1 MDYMDRISRL
11 FLPVVLVGAVFFAGC
26 GADPAPSD
34 GSDTD
39 STATEGVA
47 PPQTGLPSPIK
58 MAMLIL
64 NADAPYN
71 DELLNPQA
79 KAETYPSAFKQAL
92 NLGVYQA
99 DLGYIVAHHQT
110 QEALDYFQAVKK
122 LGDKLGIIGAFEQG
136 MMERAE
142 KNLGSKDS
150 LMDISSDAFA
160 DAARYLDAN
169 RRPEA
174 SGLIVVGGWVEST
187 YIATQT
193 LKTSDNTML
202 RRRVGQD
209 KLILP
214 RIIALIDAH
223 NATPEYK
230 DLSAKLH
237 DLETAYAN
245 VQIKVDYKP
254 ATTDESKKMTQI
266 GSKTKVRYKQADL
279 DLITEKIAALRNAF
293 IQ

>member
-1 MDYMDRISRL
+1 MDRIARF
-11 FLPVVLVGAVFFAGC
+11 FLPFLLVGAVFVAAC
-26 GADPAPSD
+26 GADPAPDS
-34 GSDTD
+34 GSDSD
-39 STATEGVA
+39 STATDTSAMV
-47 PPQTGLPSPIK
+47 PPNSMPSPIQ

-64 NADAPYN
+64 NADAPFN

-79 KAETYPSAFKQAL
+79 KAETYPTAFKQAL

-99 DLGYIVAHHQT
+99 DLGYIIAHHQT

-136 MMERAE
+136 MIDRAE
-142 KNLGSKDS
+142 RNLGSKDS
-150 LMDISSDAFA
+150 LMAISSDAFA
-160 DAARYLDAN
+160 DAEHYLDKN

-193 LKTSDNTML
+193 LKTSDNSML

-209 KLILP
+209 KLLLP

-223 NATPEYK
+223 SATSEYK
-230 DLSAKLH
+230 DLSQKLH
-237 DLETAYAN
+237 DLESAYAN
-245 VQIKVDYKP
+245 VQIKTEYK
-254 ATTDESKKMTQI
+254 AASTDEAKKVTKI

-279 DLITEKIAALRNAF
+279 DRITEKIAALRKEF

>member
-1 MDYMDRISRL
+1 MDRIARFL
-11 FLPVVLVGAVFFAGC
+11 FPLLLMGALFVTAC
-26 GADPAPSD
+26 GADPATTTGDDS
-34 GSDTD
+34 D
-39 STATEGVA
+39 STATDTAATA
-47 PPQTGLPSPIK
+47 PASGMPSPMQ
-58 MAMLIL
+58 MAMLLL
-64 NADAPYN
+64 NSKSPYN
-71 DELLNPQA
+71 DELLNPNS

-99 DLGYIVAHHQT
+99 DLGYIIAHHQT
-110 QEALDYFQAVKK
+110 QEALDYFQAVKL

-136 MMERAE
+136 MLDRAE
-142 KNLGSKDS
+142 RNLGSKDS

-160 DAARYLDAN
+160 DASRYLDAN

-193 LKTSDNTML
+193 LKTSDNAML

-209 KLILP
+209 KQLLP

-223 NATPEYK
+223 EATPEYK
-230 DLSAKLH
+230 DLSAKLR
-237 DLETAYAN
+237 DLESAYAA
-245 VQIKVDYKP
+245 VQIQTDYKP
-254 ATTDESKKMTQI
+254 ATTDEAKKTTRI

-279 DLITEKIAALRNAF
+279 DLITQKIAALRNEF

>member
-1 MDYMDRISRL
+1 MDRIARF
-11 FLPVVLVGAVFFAGC
+11 FLPFLLVGAVFVAAC
-26 GADPAPSD
+26 GADPAPDS
-34 GSDTD
+34 GSDSD
-39 STATEGVA
+39 STATDTSAMA
-47 PPQTGLPSPIK
+47 PPNSMPSPIQ

-64 NADAPYN
+64 NADAPFN

-79 KAETYPSAFKQAL
+79 KAETYPTAFKQAL

-99 DLGYIVAHHQT
+99 DLGYIIAHHQT

-136 MMERAE
+136 MIDRAE
-142 KNLGSKDS
+142 RNLGSKDS
-150 LMDISSDAFA
+150 LMAISSDAFA
-160 DAARYLDAN
+160 DAEHYLDKN

-193 LKTSDNTML
+193 LKTSDNSML

-209 KLILP
+209 KLLLP

-223 NATPEYK
+223 SATPEYK
-230 DLSAKLH
+230 DLSQKLH
-237 DLETAYAN
+237 DLESAYAN
-245 VQIKVDYKP
+245 VQIKTEYK
-254 ATTDESKKMTQI
+254 AASTDEAKKVTKI

-279 DLITEKIAALRNAF
+279 DRITEKIAALRKEF